1 MSSKWRRPDERE
13 QKYSTIY
20 VSFFIRNKIINIRFT
35 DTDTR
40 KKRADRTKTDHLF
53 VQVTQTFSVVLV
65 FMFLFTF
72 FLFLFVSSS
81 ADHGQLCVCMRCACE
96 YFRECPNNERGQ
108 HFVFSELMI
117 LTQILQMWFQD
128 KWAMDLPS
136 LTMLQFPPRHPAA
149 SVLPYMKFGWFLFV
163 PFECTARKREKKN
176 SVKNAIGYF
185 LCGLATKTMQQQI
198 TINSK

>member
-1 MSSKWRRPDERE
+1 M
-13 QKYSTIY
+13 
-20 VSFFIRNKIINIRFT
+20 
-35 DTDTR
+35 
-40 KKRADRTKTDHLF
+40 F

-65 FMFLFTF
+65 IMFSFIF
-72 FLFLFVSSS
+72 FCFFSFRLQQTMSSY
-81 ADHGQLCVCMRCACE
+81 VCMRCACE
-96 YFRECPNNERGQ
+96 YFRECPNNDRGQ

-163 PFECTARKREKKN
+163 PFECTARKRVKKN

-185 LCGLATKTMQQQI
+185 LCGLQRQCNNK
-198 TINSK
+198 